1 MQQVYRRHSQ
11 VRTRYMNKK
20 VGIGKDESYKKHI
33 AKQAVCSVLVFLS
46 LISIKTSEDKNM
58 VFTANS
64 VRYIVNN
71 QTDIK
76 KTYENVLSFFSKKF
90 SKKQLLEETI
100 SPLAEISPPVNSKI
114 MRGFGNE
121 NQNDEFHYGVDFYG
135 EAGDKVSCVLEGQAQ
150 EIGYSEKYGNYIL
163 IKHSDKFS
171 SFYANCEKI
180 LPEVGDKIKAGQ
192 VIATIGII
200 NNESFLHF
208 EIREG
213 DMSLDPTAFLDIK

>member
-1 MQQVYRRHSQ
+1 MQQVYRRRSQ
-11 VRTRYMNKK
+11 VRTGYTNKK
-20 VGIGKDESYKKHI
+20 VGIAKDESYKKHI

-46 LISIKTSEDKNM
+46 LMSIKTSEEKNM

-76 KTYENVLSFFSKKF
+76 KTYENVKSFFGEKVL
-90 SKKQLLEETI
+90 KKQLLKETI
-100 SPLAEISPPVNSKI
+100 SPLTEISRPVNGEI
-114 MRGFGNE
+114 IRGFGTE
-121 NQNDEFHYGVDFYG
+121 NGNDEFHYGVDFYG
-135 EAGDKVSCVLEGQAQ
+135 ETGDKVSCVLEGQAQ

-163 IKHSDKFS
+163 IKHSDKIS

-192 VIATIGII
+192 VIATIGKL
-200 NNESFLHF
+200 NNESYLHF

-213 DMSLDPTAFLDIK
+213 DMSLDPLAFLDIK